1 MPLEC
6 KWLPHAKGDLQN
18 ESGEALFSTSVN
30 PKGSY
35 GMSESARNVSEEFL
49 GAAKKNSGLTIAMGV
64 ILLLMGILA
73 IGSPFIA
80 GVSVVLTVGVAFL
93 IGGIGQLVFSIKA
106 RAGIFS
112 LIIGVLTVIVGG
124 YMLANPGAALASL
137 TLFLAAYFIV
147 SGIFEALLAFKARPV
162 SGWGWSLFSGI
173 VSVILGAMIWSQF
186 PVSGAWAIGI
196 LLGVRLVLGGW
207 TLIMF
212 GSVGRGAAKELART

>member
-1 MPLEC
+1 
-6 KWLPHAKGDLQN
+6 
-18 ESGEALFSTSVN
+18 
-30 PKGSY
+30 
-35 GMSESARNVSEEFL
+35 MSEGTRNVRSEFL
-49 GAAKKNSGLTIAMGV
+49 DDLEKSSGLTIAMGV

-73 IGSPFIA
+73 IGSPFMA
-80 GVSVVLTVGVAFL
+80 GLSVAVTVGIALL
-93 IGGIGQLVFSIKA
+93 IGGVGQLVFSIKA
-106 RAGIFS
+106 RAGLFS
-112 LIIGVLTVIVGG
+112 LIIAVLTVIVGG

-173 VSVILGAMIWSQF
+173 VSLILGIMIWRQF

-196 LLGVRLVLGGW
+196 LLGVKLMVAGW

-212 GSVGRGAAKELART
+212 GSVGRGAAKKLAIG